1 MANRSQEI
9 VYAVV
14 GAGEAA
20 VDKVKGLSRFA
31 DKKKNEKLYNDFV
44 KRGRTVSTKV
54 RNTKPAK
61 QFRVQTDTVKEKA
74 TDAAKTVTKA
84 FGVNV
89 VSWPKGR
96 KPATRKSTGTRK
108 TTGTRKSTAK
118 KTTAKAS

>member
-1 MANRSQEI
+1 MAKKSQEI

-31 DKKKNEKLYNDFV
+31 DRKKNEKLYNDFV

-61 QFRVQTDTVKEKA
+61 QLRVQTDTVKEKA

-96 KPATRKSTGTRK
+96 KPATRKSTGSK
-108 TTGTRKSTAK
+108 STGTRKSTAK

>member
-1 MANRSQEI
+1 MANKSQEI

-96 KPATRKSTGTRK
+96 KPAARKTTGSK